1 MNAGG
6 GKKEKEETGESGAEK
21 RERERERW
29 RGARGRE
36 TRERER
42 KKKEEKRGRGRA
54 AGTQERLGKPGKK
67 HGENESERGAGSSL
81 TYVHTVLVTRGP
93 ERRAR
98 QKDRSAGRRITS
110 FPSQPLTSGIIFV

>member
-42 KKKEEKRGRGRA
+42 KKKEEKRGSGRA

>member
-1 MNAGG
+1 M
-6 GKKEKEETGESGAEK
+6 ERK
-21 RERERERW
+21 RERERYGEVLE
-29 RGARGRE
+29 G
-36 TRERER
+36 ERER

-98 QKDRSAGRRITS
+98 QKDRALADGLRH
-110 FPSQPLTSGIIFV
+110 FPANL

>member
-1 MNAGG
+1 MRE
-6 GKKEKEETGESGAEK
+6 KKEKK
-21 RERERERW
+21 
-29 RGARGRE
+29 
-36 TRERER
+36 
-42 KKKEEKRGRGRA
+42 EKRGRGRA